1 MTSSNRRPSIFWSFS
16 NPKGNVVKTDAPQFQ
31 KINWTTA
38 STPNT
43 TMVKVKAT
51 KASTAVPTPSLTS
64 DDYALL
70 NELWTTI
77 EQDPTCIEVRKVL
90 VEQLTTFGWID
101 AAVDAAL
108 EVLKLQPGDA
118 AMMAFV
124 EAHRPTPNI
133 VPASKGKQV
142 VKNVPN
148 KGVVRPKT
156 TMIKVEQVP
165 MPKTEEERLKL
176 EKEFVDAV
184 KALQGHAMHLARDM
198 QAVSDMRQLKE
209 SPIDREKELERLNDI
224 VNGQFRVTAGANSN
238 SARAV
243 ARRID
248 AETDYAKAMDIAVT
262 DLEAIYLRSKGQ
274 SNPPCDD
281 SIRETLAKRCR
292 IITTAL
298 RSSFTDHPTLALMHI
313 QHERL
318 GKTYHNTETMYGDT
332 IQSIERADFFTSEDN
347 YAWSMEELT
356 AAITSNSGIM
366 RNPLSKEMFTP
377 TDVSRIIT
385 HPIGSKLAAMTL
397 AQDKMSRGVRPST
410 IAFLEKLSKTFLAD
424 MSEDQASARTVLD
437 EFLAHLAT
445 LPKDEQDAIDQLR
458 VPAKDSHTGQE
469 FDTSIGDAV
478 RDARANK
485 ICVHKTGDLLG
496 QAARWLKGQV
506 GSS

>member
-1 MTSSNRRPSIFWSFS
+1 MVKIGPPKTIHWAASSQTSSTT
-16 NPKGNVVKTDAPQFQ
+16 KTDTVTVKVTKVKTPAV
-31 KINWTTA
+31 
-38 STPNT
+38 TPNL
-43 TMVKVKAT
+43 
-51 KASTAVPTPSLTS
+51 SS
-64 DDYALL
+64 DDYVLL

-77 EQDPTCIEVRKVL
+77 EQDPACLEVRKVL
-90 VEQLTTFGWID
+90 VEQLTAFGWID

-108 EVLKLQPGDA
+108 EVLKLQPSDA
-118 AMMAFV
+118 AMQAFV
-124 EAHRPTPNI
+124 EAHRP
-133 VPASKGKQV
+133 ASNVISCGKGMQRFRALSKM
-142 VKNVPN
+142 
-148 KGVVRPKT
+148 GTVRAKT
-156 TMIKVEQVP
+156 TIIKVEKVP
-165 MPKTEEERLKL
+165 MPKTDEERLKL
-176 EKEFVDAV
+176 EKEFSDAV
-184 KALQGHAMHLARDM
+184 NALQERATHLARDM
-198 QAVSDMRQLKE
+198 QAVADMRQFKKP
-209 SPIDREKELERLNDI
+209 PIDREKEIERLNDI
-224 VNGQFRVTAGANSN
+224 MNGQFKVIATANSN

-243 ARRID
+243 ARKID
-248 AETDYAKAMDIAVT
+248 AETDYAKAMDIAVI
-262 DLEAIYLRSKGQ
+262 DLEAICSRLKGQ
-274 SNPPCDD
+274 SNSQSND

-298 RSSFTDHPTLALMHI
+298 RSSSFTDHPTLALMHM

-332 IQSIERADFFTSEDN
+332 IESIERADFFASEDN

-377 TDVSRIIT
+377 TDVSRMIA
-385 HPIGSKLAAMTL
+385 HPVGSKLAAMKL

-410 IAFLEKLSKTFLAD
+410 IAFLEKLAKTFLAD
-424 MSEDQASARTVLD
+424 MSEDQASSRGVLD

-445 LPKDEQDAIDQLR
+445 LPKDEQDAIDNLR

-469 FDTSIGDAV
+469 FDSSIGDAV

-485 ICVHKTGDLLG
+485 ICIHKTGDLLG